1 MSNAEVI
8 QGLYEGLWSP
18 PDILALARGGA
29 IEPSGSGG
37 MRSSVRCVA
46 PRRPGTLNGRPSALR
61 TVETAQQVR
70 RIECQNGSAP
80 QRRNRRWRVT
90 DAGGV
95 YATASAAP

>member
-80 QRRNRRWRVT
+80 QRRNRRWRV
-90 DAGGV
+90 DGRWWGLCD
-95 YATASAAP
+95 SLRR